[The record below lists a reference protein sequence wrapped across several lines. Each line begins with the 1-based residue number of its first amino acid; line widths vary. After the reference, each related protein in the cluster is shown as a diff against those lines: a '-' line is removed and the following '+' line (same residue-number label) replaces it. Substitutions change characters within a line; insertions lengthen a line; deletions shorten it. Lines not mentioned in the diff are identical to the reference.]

1 MSGVTN
7 IRDWGAAAMLLAST
21 ALVSRA
27 ARADGAKLLVFV
39 HVAVKQRA
47 LQSQLQG
54 ALPGIDVT
62 AVGRIS
68 DFERTLKQGAD
79 AVLALPI
86 VLEAFRL
93 SVGLRGHRGGS
104 PQEPYSLVAAGAAPD
119 PHQVA
124 AVGALDVLGRDGTN
138 SFLKDLLGRA
148 CRVERV
154 SKVEDL
160 LPLLQMQRVEAIL
173 LPARLVSEVKAA
185 SKLDLVGTELSK
197 KVGLP
202 AAASVTAMG
211 SQVISALGKMPTN
224 ALRILGVDSWR

>member
-1 MSGVTN
+1 MSGVVD
-7 IRDWGAAAMLLAST
+7 IRDWGVAAMLLASAT
-21 ALVSRA
+21 LVSRS
-27 ARADGAKLLVFV
+27 ARSDSARLLVFV
-39 HVAVKQRA
+39 HACVKQRA
-47 LQSQLQG
+47 LQNQIQG

-68 DFERTLKQGAD
+68 DFERTLKQGTD

-86 VLEAFRL
+86 VIEAFKL
-93 SVGLRGHRGGS
+93 SVGLRGYRGGS
-104 PQEPYSLVAAGAAPD
+104 PEEAYSLVAAGAAPD

-124 AVGALDVLGRDGTN
+124 AVGALDLLGRDGTN
-138 SFLKDLLGRA
+138 NFVKDVLGRT

-173 LPARLVSEVKAA
+173 LPARLQSEIKAT
-185 SKLDLVGTELSK
+185 SKLDLVGTELAK

-202 AAASVTAMG
+202 AASSVTAIG
-211 SQVISALGKMPTN
+211 TQVISALGKMPMN
-224 ALRILGVDSWR
+224 VLRTLGVDSWH